1 MSTYQF
7 LNIDIRNQIAYI
19 TLHRPDAA
27 NSFHIPMAQE
37 FMRAAIACD
46 EDQSIRAVLITGS
59 GKMFCA
65 GGDIA
70 SFATAGDAI
79 GEYVKEITTY
89 LHAAV
94 SRFARMNAPIIVAVN
109 GAAAGAGFSIVASA
123 DLVIAAESAKF
134 TMAYTAIGAS
144 PDGSASYFLPRLIG
158 LRRTQELMLTNRR
171 LTAKEAYDWG
181 LITQVVT
188 DDQLMT
194 TAETLATQI
203 ANGPT
208 PAFGSIKRLL
218 QTTYG
223 NGLETQM
230 ELETRNIADNLNTAD
245 GKEGIK
251 AFLEKRAAVFKGM

>member
-1 MSTYQF
+1 MSSYQF
-7 LNIDIRNQIAYI
+7 LRFDVRDQIAHI
-19 TLHRPDAA
+19 TLNRPDAA

-37 FMRAAIACD
+37 LMRAAIACD
-46 EDQSIRAVLITGS
+46 ENPSIRAVLITGT

-70 SFATAGDAI
+70 SFASAGDAI

-94 SRFARMNAPIIVAVN
+94 SRFSRMNAPVIVAVN
-109 GAAAGAGFSIVASA
+109 GAAAGAGFSLAASA

-171 LTAKEAYDWG
+171 LSAQEALEWG
-181 LITQVVT
+181 LITQVVG
-188 DDQLMT
+188 DNELMEK
-194 TAETLATQI
+194 AEALAKQI
-203 ANGPT
+203 AQGAT
-208 PAFGSIKRLL
+208 PAYGSIKRLL
-218 QTTYG
+218 QSSYG

-230 ELETRNIADNLNTAD
+230 ELETRNIADNLNTED
-245 GKEGIK
+245 GKEGVK
-251 AFLEKRAAVFKGM
+251 AFLEKRAPHFTGK